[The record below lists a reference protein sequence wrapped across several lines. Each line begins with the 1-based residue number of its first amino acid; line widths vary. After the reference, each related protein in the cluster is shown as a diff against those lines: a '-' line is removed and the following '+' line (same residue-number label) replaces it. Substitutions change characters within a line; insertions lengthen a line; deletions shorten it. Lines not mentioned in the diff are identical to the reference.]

1 MMTLI
6 ETHLSELLGI
16 VHEADKAVMD
26 VYNSHSVVV
35 HTKIDNTPVTQ
46 ADIASHL
53 ILTSGIKRLFPH
65 IPIVSEE
72 GDVQENS
79 QTVKQQLFWLIDP
92 LDGTKEFLAR
102 TAQFTICVALIKD
115 DLPGFGIVSA
125 PALGI
130 TYFGG
135 PGYGSFK
142 KAGND
147 GPAPI
152 HVAKD
157 RTGIVLGSR
166 SMLNHETSIYLER
179 HYPEHKVKAVGSQ
192 LKLPYIAEGLAD
204 AYPRI
209 NGPLHL
215 WDLAAGHAILL
226 GAGGSVTRPDGSSID
241 YHSPNLLAGDFVA
254 RS

>member
-1 MMTLI
+1 MTSI

-16 VHEADKAVMD
+16 VHGADKAIMD
-26 VYNSHSVVV
+26 VYNSHSAVVQ
-35 HTKIDNTPVTQ
+35 TKTDNTPVTQ
-46 ADIASHL
+46 ADIASHN
-53 ILTSGIKRLFPH
+53 ILTSGMKRLFPN

-79 QTVKQQLFWLIDP
+79 QTVKQQQFWLIDP
-92 LDGTKEFLAR
+92 LDGTNEFLSR
-102 TAQFTICVALIKD
+102 TGQFTICVALIED
-115 DLPGFGIVSA
+115 DLPGFGVVSA
-125 PALGI
+125 PALGV

-142 KAGND
+142 KAAD
-147 GPAPI
+147 GEPAPI
-152 HVAKD
+152 HVARD

-166 SMLNHETSIYLER
+166 SSPNLETSVYIER
-179 HYPEHKVKAVGSQ
+179 HYPEHEVKAVGSQ
-192 LKLPYIAEGLAD
+192 LKLSHIAEGLAD

-226 GAGGSVTRPDGSSID
+226 GAGGSVTRPDGSQID
-241 YHSPNLLAGDFVA
+241 YHSPNLLVGDFVA

>member
-1 MMTLI
+1 MTSV
-6 ETHLSELLGI
+6 ETHLSELLGV

-26 VYNSHSVVV
+26 VYNSHSAVVQ
-35 HTKIDNTPVTQ
+35 TKTDNTPVTQ
-46 ADIASHL
+46 ADIASHH
-53 ILTSGIKRLFPH
+53 ILTSGMKRLFPN

-79 QTVKQQLFWLIDP
+79 QTVKQQHFWLIDP
-92 LDGTKEFLAR
+92 LDGTNEFLAR
-102 TAQFTICVALIKD
+102 TGQFTICVALIED

-125 PALGI
+125 PALGV

-142 KAGND
+142 KAAD
-147 GPAPI
+147 DKPAPI
-152 HVAKD
+152 HVARD

-166 SMLNHETSIYLER
+166 SSPNLETRVYIER
-179 HYPEHKVKAVGSQ
+179 HYPEHEVKVVGSQ
-192 LKLPYIAEGLAD
+192 LKLSQIAEGLAD

-226 GAGGSVTRPDGSSID
+226 GAGGSVTRPDGSPID
-241 YHSPNLLAGDFVA
+241 YHSPDLLAGDFVA

>member
-1 MMTLI
+1 MTNI
-6 ETHLSELLGI
+6 EPHLGELLEV

-26 VYNSHSVVV
+26 IYDSHSAVVKLK
-35 HTKIDNTPVTQ
+35 TDNSPVTQ
-46 ADIASHL
+46 ADIASHH

-72 GDVQENS
+72 GDVQANR
-79 QTVKQQLFWLIDP
+79 QTVQQQQFWLIDP
-92 LDGTKEFLAR
+92 LDGTNEFLAR
-102 TAQFTICVALIKD
+102 TGQFTICVGLIED
-115 DLPGFGIVSA
+115 DLPSFGIVAA
-125 PALGI
+125 PAVGI

-142 KAGND
+142 KTGD
-147 GPAPI
+147 GEPAPI
-152 HVAKD
+152 HVAHN
-157 RTGIVLGSR
+157 RTGVVLGSPTAY
-166 SMLNHETSIYLER
+166 NHETSVYVAR
-179 HYPEHKVKAVGSQ
+179 HYPEHEVKTVGSQ

-226 GAGGSVTRPDGSSID
+226 GAGGSVTRPDGSPID
-241 YHSPNLLAGDFVA
+241 YHIPNLLVGDFIA
-254 RS
+254 KS